1 MAFVV
6 HNLNHDAIVFRG
18 TVDLLIKVWQVV
30 EKAIEEEPWAQ
41 VILMKEKKRLQA
53 SLYSYCRIRRCG
65 NAGSKNCNGCYASQ
79 SVQNECLDKIKDS
92 FRVLC
97 IV

>member
-30 EKAIEEEPWAQ
+30 EKAIEEELWAQ
-41 VILMKEKKRLQA
+41 VILMKEKKRLSIA
-53 SLYSYCRIRRCG
+53 LFILSHTKMRERR
-65 NAGSKNCNGCYASQ
+65 
-79 SVQNECLDKIKDS
+79 VEEL
-92 FRVLC
+92 
-97 IV
+97 

>member
-41 VILMKEKKRLQA
+41 VILMKEKKRLSIA
-53 SLYSYCRIRRCG
+53 LFILSHTKMRERR
-65 NAGSKNCNGCYASQ
+65 
-79 SVQNECLDKIKDS
+79 VEEL
-92 FRVLC
+92 
-97 IV
+97 